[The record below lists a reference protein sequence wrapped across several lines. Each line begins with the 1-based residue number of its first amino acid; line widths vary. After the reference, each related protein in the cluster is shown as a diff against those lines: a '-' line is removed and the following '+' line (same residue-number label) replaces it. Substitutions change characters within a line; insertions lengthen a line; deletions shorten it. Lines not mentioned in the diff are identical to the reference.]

1 MINMFVHYRSEDL
14 SARGFLV
21 FQRLQRFYKT
31 FALLNGFIS
40 VAGATAL
47 SMEEFHPT
55 SSSLA
60 AISEGLLCSSIITAV
75 TSAVICIMLLFRFE
89 GAEKATQG
97 ELLLAW
103 SPLILLDISV
113 MEFLVGLVCWYLDRN
128 ASWRGLLLG
137 IQFVALVAFC
147 IGISF
152 SMWSSFNA
160 KNGLGKEEREAVSEK
175 RADHSTEG
183 HNMGQGVVL

>member
-1 MINMFVHYRSEDL
+1 MCVHYRREDQR
-14 SARGFLV
+14 ARGFLL

-55 SSSLA
+55 RSILA
-60 AISEGLLCSSIITAV
+60 STSEGLLCSSVITAV
-75 TSAVICIMLLFRFE
+75 TSAVICIMLLFRFD

-103 SPLILLDISV
+103 APLILLDISV
-113 MEFLVGLVCWYLDRN
+113 MEFLIGLVCWYIDRN

-137 IQFVALVAFC
+137 IQFVTLTAFC
-147 IGISF
+147 IVISF
-152 SMWSSFNA
+152 SVWSSLNT
-160 KNGLGKEEREAVSEK
+160 KGGLGKEEREAASEK
-175 RADHSTEG
+175 GATQSPER

>member
-1 MINMFVHYRSEDL
+1 MCVHYVSEDQR
-14 SARGFLV
+14 ARGFLV

-60 AISEGLLCSSIITAV
+60 STSEGLLCSSIITAV
-75 TSAVICIMLLFRFE
+75 MSA
-89 GAEKATQG
+89 
-97 ELLLAW
+97 
-103 SPLILLDISV
+103 
-113 MEFLVGLVCWYLDRN
+113 FLVGLVCWYLDRN

-137 IQFVALVAFC
+137 IQFVALTAFC
-147 IGISF
+147 IVISF
-152 SMWSSFNA
+152 SIWSLLIT
-160 KNGLGKEEREAVSEK
+160 KGGLGKEEMEAASKKSAAQSPE
-175 RADHSTEG
+175 RQ
-183 HNMGQGVVL
+183 NMGQALVL